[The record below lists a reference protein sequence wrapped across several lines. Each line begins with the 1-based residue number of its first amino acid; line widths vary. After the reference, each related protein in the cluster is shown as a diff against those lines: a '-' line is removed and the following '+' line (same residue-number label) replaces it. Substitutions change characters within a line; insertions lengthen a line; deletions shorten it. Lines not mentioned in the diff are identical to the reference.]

1 MTLYFLLGTL
11 TEEGQKMLNANSNLM
26 VDVLGSYNCDGAE
39 IMGQYAVL
47 GKYDFVMM
55 AEAADNEAVARLS
68 LEIGV
73 RAGLHIETLPA
84 LPIGVVSERGPD
96 QLEGGAEVARRT
108 HERPDQWQLPD
119 RAGGMS

>member
-11 TEEGQKMLNANSNLM
+11 TEEGQKMLNTNPNLM
-26 VDVLGSYNCDGAE
+26 VDVVGSYNCDGAG
-39 IMGQYAVL
+39 IMSQYAVL
-47 GKYDFVMM
+47 GKYDFVML

-84 LPIGVVSERGPD
+84 LPIGVVGEKGPD

-108 HERPDQWQLPD
+108 HERRDQWQLPD
-119 RAGGMS
+119 RSDS

>member
-11 TEEGQKMLNANSNLM
+11 TEEGQKTLHHNPNLM
-26 VDVLGSYNCDGAE
+26 VDVVVDYNCEGAG

-73 RAGLHIETLPA
+73 RVGLHIETLPA
-84 LPIGVVSERGPD
+84 VAIGVVAEQARD
-96 QLEGGAEVARRT
+96 QLEGEAEVARRT
-108 HERPDQWQLPD
+108 RERPGQWQLPD
-119 RAGGMS
+119 RSDS